1 MIFVTSDEC
10 VNLLSWLFKNV
21 YRLNIKLYIVII
33 LTSIVDKSMR
43 YKRGTGSCV
52 LFILDFSGSMQ
63 GSGIISLKQ
72 GVFDI
77 LDGKSLR

>member
-33 LTSIVDKSMR
+33 LTAIVDKSMR

-52 LFILDFSGSMQ
+52 LFILDFSGSMR